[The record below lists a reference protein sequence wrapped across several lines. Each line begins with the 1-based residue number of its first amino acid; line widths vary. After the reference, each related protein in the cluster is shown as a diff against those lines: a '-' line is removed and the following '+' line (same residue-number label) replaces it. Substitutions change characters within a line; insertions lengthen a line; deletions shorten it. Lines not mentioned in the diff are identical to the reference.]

1 MSEEEGSDG
10 NGEGNLPGHVF
21 IKESCPDHNLCRK
34 DRTGKEP
41 LLFAAFLILPDI
53 HTFGKGSANGPEFAA
68 ELQMPL
74 CV

>member
-1 MSEEEGSDG
+1 M
-10 NGEGNLPGHVF
+10 V
-21 IKESCPDHNLCRK
+21 KESDQATCVVTSRVGSCRSLCRN

-53 HTFGKGSANGPEFAA
+53 HTFRKGAANDPEIAA